1 MKIHGKYTLDEDK
14 DVVCTCGEKNMF
26 WMVAHF
32 DFPDKALTN
41 YKCMNYG
48 NVIETVVEREET
60 WDDYA

>member
-1 MKIHGKYTLDEDK
+1 MKKK
-14 DVVCTCGEKNMF
+14 NVVCTCGEKNAF
-26 WMVAHF
+26 RMVAHF

-41 YKCMNYG
+41 YKCMNCG